1 MSKLLTA
8 PEVVQ
13 ALLAGKDVECTRAM
27 DSQSNDWYS
36 LNQYETSI
44 SMLTNGLFIFRLA
57 QEMVTIGD
65 VSFPKPESEPLRDGD
80 EYWMADPIHKR
91 YALPF
96 KWSGDE
102 FHKQALSRAIVHKSK
117 ENAIAHAKCLI
128 KLSGG
133 TIDD

>member
-1 MSKLLTA
+1 MTTLTP

-13 ALLAGKDVECTRAM
+13 ALLDGKDVECTRAM

-57 QEMVTIGD
+57 QETVTIGD

-80 EYWMADPIHKR
+80 EYWMADPTHKR
-91 YALPF
+91 YVLLF
-96 KWSGDE
+96 EWSDDE
-102 FHKQALSRAIVHKSK
+102 FHKQVLDRAIVHKSK

>member
-57 QEMVTIGD
+57 QEKVTIGD
-65 VSFPKPESEPLRDGD
+65 VSFPKPVSEPLKKGTKYWFAGLGSERCAFSYDWDDD
-80 EYWMADPIHKR
+80 ETDKR
-91 YALPF
+91 ILRR
-96 KWSGDE
+96 GLL
-102 FHKQALSRAIVHKSK
+102 HLSE
-117 ENAIAHAKCLI
+117 ENAVAHAKALI

-133 TIDD
+133 TIDE